1 MGAALPRGLTASDA
15 WFDLLIFPICVR
27 SHTMTIVTPSLNDP
41 RPPAWVK
48 PTFASRLSRWGPGL
62 IVVVACLYVAVVILL
77 PAIAVVV
84 QAFAKGIGP
93 FLEIFDSPE
102 LMSALRLTLLDA
114 AVVVPANAIFGL
126 AAATAIARKQFPGK
140 ALLLSIID
148 LPFSISPV
156 VVGLMLV
163 LLYSPTHGLF
173 AGIINALGLKIV
185 FSTPGIILATIVVTF
200 PFMAREVIP
209 LLEEEGWDQEEAAK
223 TLGANDWQVFWKVTL
238 PSVRW
243 AALYGLIL
251 TTARALGEFGA
262 VSVVSGNI
270 RGQSQTLP
278 LFVEDAYKQYNTEL
292 AFGAATVLGGVAIV
306 SLLLKIAVERILEQ
320 DRTSQ
325 AIVPEE

>member
-1 MGAALPRGLTASDA
+1 
-15 WFDLLIFPICVR
+15 
-27 SHTMTIVTPSLNDP
+27 MTFVTPPLEDIQPP
-41 RPPAWVK
+41 RWVK
-48 PTFASRLSRWGPGL
+48 PSFSKQAKSLIPVL
-62 IVVVACLYVAVVILL
+62 IVIVACLYVGLVILL
-77 PAIAVVV
+77 PAVSVVV
-84 QAFAKGIGP
+84 QAFAKGVQP
-93 FLEIFDSPE
+93 FLDNFQSEE

-114 AVVVPANAIFGL
+114 AIAVPANCIFGL
-126 AAATAIARKQFPGK
+126 AAATAIARRQFRGK

-163 LLYSPTHGLF
+163 LLYSPSNGLL
-173 AGIINALGLKIV
+173 AGLINSLGWKII
-185 FSTPGIILATIVVTF
+185 FSTPGIILATIIVTF

-270 RGQSQTLP
+270 RGETQTLP

-292 AFGAATVLGGVAIV
+292 AFGAATILGGVAIV
-306 SLLLKIAVERILEQ
+306 SLLLKLVVERLLEHDKNSRSIL
-320 DRTSQ
+320 T
-325 AIVPEE
+325 EE

>member
-1 MGAALPRGLTASDA
+1 
-15 WFDLLIFPICVR
+15 LI
-27 SHTMTIVTPSLNDP
+27 
-41 RPPAWVK
+41 PA
-48 PTFASRLSRWGPGL
+48 
-62 IVVVACLYVAVVILL
+62 IACLYVGVVILL

-84 QAFAKGIGP
+84 AAFHKGLGP
-93 FLEIFDSPE
+93 FLENFNSPE
-102 LMSALRLTLLDA
+102 LLSAIRLSLVEA
-114 AVVVPANAIFGL
+114 AIAVPANTIFGL
-126 AAATAIARKQFPGK
+126 AAAVAIARRQFRGK

-163 LLYSPTHGLF
+163 LLYSPTNGLL
-173 AGIINALGLKIV
+173 GGVVDSLGWKII
-185 FSTPGIILATIVVTF
+185 FSWPGMAMATIIVTF

-209 LLEEEGWDQEEAAK
+209 LLEEEGWEQEEAAR
-223 TLGANDWQVFWKVTL
+223 TLGANNWQVFWKVTL

-270 RGQSQTLP
+270 RGETQTLP

-292 AFGAATVLGGVAIV
+292 AYGAAVILGGVALV
-306 SLLLKIAVERILEQ
+306 SLLLKIAVEHILEG
-320 DRTSQ
+320 DRKAVRGQ
-325 AIVPEE
+325 EE

>member
-1 MGAALPRGLTASDA
+1 MA
-15 WFDLLIFPICVR
+15 F
-27 SHTMTIVTPSLNDP
+27 VTPPLEDVQ
-41 RPPAWVK
+41 PPKWVK
-48 PTFASRLSRWGPGL
+48 PTFRARLSQLAPVL
-62 IVVVACLYVAVVILL
+62 IVLVACLYVGIVIVL
-77 PAIAVVV
+77 PALAVVV
-84 QAFAKGIGP
+84 QAFAKGLGP
-93 FLEIFDSPE
+93 FLENFQSEE

-114 AVVVPANAIFGL
+114 VIAVPANCIFGL
-126 AAATAIARKQFPGK
+126 AAATAIARRQFRGK
-140 ALLLSIID
+140 ALLLSVID

-163 LLYSPTHGLF
+163 LLYSPTNGLF
-173 AGIINALGLKIV
+173 AGIINSLGWKII
-185 FSTPGIILATIVVTF
+185 FSTPGIILATIIVTF

-270 RGQSQTLP
+270 RAQTQTLP

-292 AFGAATVLGGVAIV
+292 AYGAALLLASVGVV
-306 SLLLKIAVERILEQ
+306 SLGEIGAAAFNARLPLLRVCPAK
-320 DRTSQ
+320 
-325 AIVPEE
+325 